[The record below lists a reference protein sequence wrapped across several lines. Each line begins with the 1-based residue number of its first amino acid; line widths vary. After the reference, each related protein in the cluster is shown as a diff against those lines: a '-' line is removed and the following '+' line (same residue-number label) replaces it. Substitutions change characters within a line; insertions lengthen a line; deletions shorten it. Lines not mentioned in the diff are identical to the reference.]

1 MRQCISV
8 IITIYNV
15 SLNLEFLYVMI
26 HIQIQSLDAYH
37 EGTYVNC
44 LTSSPIAA
52 FRLHLPISIHPNPL

>member
-26 HIQIQSLDAYH
+26 HIQIQSLGAYL

-44 LTSSPIAA
+44 LTSFPIAA
-52 FRLHLPISIHPNPL
+52 FRLHLPISIHPNLL